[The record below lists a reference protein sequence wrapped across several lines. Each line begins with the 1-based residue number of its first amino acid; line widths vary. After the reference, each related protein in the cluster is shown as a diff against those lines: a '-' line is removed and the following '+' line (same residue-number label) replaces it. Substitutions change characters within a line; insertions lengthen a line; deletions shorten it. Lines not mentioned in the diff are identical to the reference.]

1 MSGPVA
7 KYCKN
12 GLKGRHVPLSARETG
27 KESSLGQRVKNHGN
41 GWLMSTK
48 PQVWIKEKNLYGRV
62 LVVTAVNKWVEAW
75 QECVS
80 VPIRNLNLTLC
91 CNWLCVM
98 HGSGLGGII
107 DKVILLIWFWNGL
120 QQNLDTEWKFT
131 RTKLWLNW
139 IYKKGVLPPPF
150 NILYVLLPVRWIIKR
165 LLTMCI
171 PAAIL
176 VSKAFLTTG
185 LDKNIFTTT
194 GTMFIDLFN

>member
-1 MSGPVA
+1 MA

-12 GLKGRHVPLSARETG
+12 GLKGRHVPPSARETG
-27 KESSLGQRVKNHGN
+27 KESSLGRPTRENHGN
-41 GWLMSTK
+41 GCLTSTK
-48 PQVWIKEKNLYGRV
+48 PEVWTEEKNLWGGV
-62 LVVTAVNKWVEAW
+62 LVVTAVNKRVEAW
-75 QECVS
+75 QDCAP
-80 VPIRNLNLTLC
+80 VPIRDINLTLC
-91 CNWLCVM
+91 SNWLRGM
-98 HGSGLGGII
+98 HGSRHRGII
-107 DKVILLIWFWNGL
+107 DKVILLIWFLNGL